1 MFQRILIA
9 NRGEI
14 ACRIIESCRRL
25 GIATVAVYSEAD
37 GRARHVRMADA
48 CLPIGPAP
56 AAASY
61 LDGERIVRAAL
72 DAGAE
77 AIHPGYGFLA
87 ENADFAAACRQAGL
101 VFIGPE
107 TDTIRRM
114 GSKRA
119 AKEIMDAAGV
129 PVIPGVSG
137 IAGVAELRRSAQSL
151 GLPVLLKPS
160 AGGGGKGMRV
170 VRELAGLEEA
180 WTAAQREALAAFGD
194 DEIILE
200 KFIERPRHVEVQI
213 FGDSHGNLVH
223 LYERECS
230 MQRRQQ
236 KILEESPAPGLTRNQ
251 RDALH
256 GAALAAGRAV
266 GYVNAGTVEFMLD
279 ERGQF
284 HFLEMN
290 TRLQVEHPVTE
301 LTTGLDLV
309 EWQLRVASG
318 EPLPA
323 AQGEIASRG
332 HAIEARIY
340 AEDPARDFLPS
351 TGGIDVFDWP
361 RRDPLVRM
369 DTGYE
374 AGDAVERYY
383 DPLVAKLVASGPD
396 RDAALRH
403 LQGALAGCVLF
414 GPRNNLAFL
423 RRLARTPAF
432 AEGRSDTAYVDR
444 ELDGLTRATPV
455 PDRVLLIAAAAVMRR
470 LQHGSGADASPWAAA
485 DAWRGRPA
493 AGTTIA
499 FDTAAGERRIAARGG
514 PQTFSMAI
522 REAQQETADDGEWH
536 RVRLVDT
543 GCRGLVAEIDGA
555 SRAVEIACT
564 ARRVQV
570 TVDDETREF
579 DIADPW
585 ATESAMPETD
595 AHPAAPMPGRVVEV
609 AVAEGDRVSEG
620 DKLLVLEGMK
630 MEFTL
635 RAGTAGRVERVR
647 VAAGDFVEAE
657 AVLVDI
663 EPDGDEADRD
673 GTGDGKDD

>member
-1 MFQRILIA
+1 VFQRILIA

-14 ACRIIESCRRL
+14 ACRIIETCRRL

-37 GRARHVRMADA
+37 SRARHVRMADA

-56 AAASY
+56 AAGSY
-61 LDGERIVRAAL
+61 LNGERIVQAAL

-77 AIHPGYGFLA
+77 AVHPGYGFLA
-87 ENADFAAACRQAGL
+87 ENASFAAAVRAAGL
-101 VFIGPE
+101 VFIGPD
-107 TDTIRRM
+107 TDTIRSM

-129 PVIPGVSG
+129 PVIPGVAG
-137 IAGVAELRRSAQSL
+137 IDGVGELRARAQAL

-170 VRELAGLEEA
+170 VRELAQLEEA
-180 WTAAQREALAAFGD
+180 WTAAKREALAAFGD

-213 FGDSHGNLVH
+213 FGDRHGNLVH
-223 LYERECS
+223 LFERECS
-230 MQRRQQ
+230 LQRRQQ

-279 ERGQF
+279 GRGQF

-318 EPLPA
+318 EALPA
-323 AQGEIASRG
+323 TQGEIASRG

-351 TGGIDVFDWP
+351 TGAIEVFDWP

-374 AGDAVERYY
+374 AGDTVERYY

-396 RDAALRH
+396 REAALRH

-423 RRLARTPAF
+423 RRLARSRAF
-432 AEGRSDTAYVDR
+432 ENGTADTGYVDR
-444 ELDGLTRATPV
+444 ELGELTRATPV
-455 PDRVLLIAAAAVMRR
+455 PDPVLLTAAAAVMRR
-470 LQHGSGADASPWAAA
+470 LQRGAGGDASPWAAA
-485 DAWRGRPA
+485 DAWRGRPG
-493 AGTTIA
+493 AGTTLA
-499 FDTAAGERRIAARGG
+499 FDTAAGERRITVRGG
-514 PQTFSMAI
+514 PQTFSMTL
-522 REAQQETADDGEWH
+522 RDDAAGTGGGRH
-536 RVRLVDT
+536 RVQLIDT
-543 GCRGLVAEIDGA
+543 GCRGLVAGIDGEPH
-555 SRAVEIACT
+555 AVEIACT

-570 TVDDETREF
+570 TLDRETREF

-585 ATESAMPETD
+585 ATETALPETD

-609 AVAEGDRVSEG
+609 AVAEGSRVEEG
-620 DKLLVLEGMK
+620 DRLLVLEGMK

-635 RAGTAGRVERVR
+635 RAGTSGRVERVH
-647 VAAGDFVEAE
+647 VAEGDFVEAE

-663 EPDGDEADRD
+663 EPDGDDASPVQPE
-673 GTGDGKDD
+673 

>member
-14 ACRIIESCRRL
+14 ACRIIDTCRRL
-25 GIATVAVYSEAD
+25 GIATVAVYSDAD
-37 GRARHVRMADA
+37 NRARHVRMADA

-56 AAASY
+56 AADSY
-61 LDGERIVRAAL
+61 LDAERIVGAAL

-87 ENADFAAACRQAGL
+87 ENADFAEACRAAGL
-101 VFIGPE
+101 VFIGPR
-107 TDTIRRM
+107 TSTIRRM

-119 AKEIMDAAGV
+119 AKEIMDGAGV

-137 IAGVAELRRSAQSL
+137 VSDVAGLRRCIESL

-170 VRELAGLEEA
+170 VHDAAELDEA
-180 WTAAQREALAAFGD
+180 WAAARREAKAAFGD
-194 DEIILE
+194 DEIIVE
-200 KFIERPRHVEVQI
+200 KFIERPRHIEVQI
-213 FGDSHGNLVH
+213 FGDEHGNLVH
-223 LYERECS
+223 LFERECS

-236 KILEESPAPGLTRNQ
+236 KILEETPAPGLTRNQ
-251 RDALH
+251 RDALY

-279 ERGQF
+279 DGGHF

-301 LTTGLDLV
+301 RTTGLDLV

-318 EPLPA
+318 EALPL
-323 AQGEIASRG
+323 AQGEIRSRG

-340 AEDPARDFLPS
+340 AEDPGRDFLPS
-351 TGGIDVFDWP
+351 TGAIEVFDWP
-361 RRDPLVRM
+361 RNDPLVRM

-374 AGDAVERYY
+374 AGDTIERYY

-396 RDAALRH
+396 RDSALTH
-403 LQGALAGCVLF
+403 LQNALAECILF

-423 RRLARTPAF
+423 RRLVRTPAF
-432 AEGRSDTAYVDR
+432 VNGTADTAFVDR
-444 ELDGLTRATPV
+444 ELGGLTRATPV
-455 PDRVLLIAAAAVMRR
+455 PDNVLLAAAAAVMRR
-470 LQHGSGADASPWAAA
+470 RQGESAGDHNPWASA
-485 DAWRGRPA
+485 DAWRARPE
-493 AGTTIA
+493 AGTTLA
-499 FDTAAGERRIAARGG
+499 FATAAGERRLRARGG
-514 PQTFSMAI
+514 PQRFAI
-522 REAQQETADDGEWH
+522 AIGDEPDWR
-536 RVRLVDT
+536 RVRLIDT
-543 GCRGLVAEIDGA
+543 GCRGLVLEIDDD
-555 SRAVEIACT
+555 SRAVHLACT
-564 ARRVQV
+564 ERRVQV
-570 TVDDETREF
+570 TVDRETREF

-585 ATESAMPETD
+585 ATDTTMPETD
-595 AHPAAPMPGRVVEV
+595 AHPVAPMPGRVVALFVQENQR
-609 AVAEGDRVSEG
+609 VAEGDR
-620 DKLLVLEGMK
+620 LLVLEGMK

-635 RAGTAGRVERVR
+635 RAGTGGRIVR
-647 VAAGDFVEAE
+647 LHVGEGDFVEAD

-663 EPDGDEADRD
+663 EPEAGSADEAE
-673 GTGDGKDD
+673 

>member
-14 ACRIIESCRRL
+14 ACRIIGTCRRL

-56 AAASY
+56 AAGSY

-77 AIHPGYGFLA
+77 AVHPGYGFLA

-119 AKEIMDAAGV
+119 AKDIMDAAGV
-129 PVIPGVSG
+129 PVIPGVSDIG
-137 IAGVAELRRSAQSL
+137 SIDELRRSAQSL

-160 AGGGGKGMRV
+160 AGGGGKGMRI
-170 VRELAGLEEA
+170 VRDLAQLEDA
-180 WTAAQREALAAFGD
+180 WTAAKREALAAFGD

-340 AEDPARDFLPS
+340 AEDPARDFLPC
-351 TGGIDVFDWP
+351 TGDIEVFDWP

-423 RRLARTPAF
+423 RRLARTRAF
-432 AEGRSDTAYVDR
+432 VEGRSDTGYVDR
-444 ELDGLTRATPV
+444 ELEGLTRATPV
-455 PDRVLLIAAAAVMRR
+455 PDRVLLTAAAAVMRR
-470 LQHGSGADASPWAAA
+470 LQRGSFGDASPWAAA

-493 AGTTIA
+493 AGTAIA
-499 FDTAAGERRIAARGG
+499 FDTAAGQRRITARGG
-514 PQTFSMAI
+514 PQTFSMFI
-522 REAQQETADDGEWH
+522 RDAQTGTAAGDWH
-536 RVRLVDT
+536 RVRLIDA

-585 ATESAMPETD
+585 ATASAMPETD

-609 AVAEGDRVSEG
+609 AAAEGDRVAAG

-635 RAGTAGRVERVR
+635 RAGTAGRVGRVR
-647 VAAGDFVEAE
+647 VAEGDFVEAE

-663 EPDGDEADRD
+663 EPDGGGAAADES
-673 GTGDGKDD
+673 TG

>member
-1 MFQRILIA
+1 VFQRILIA

-14 ACRIIESCRRL
+14 ACRIIETCRRL

-37 GRARHVRMADA
+37 SRARHVRMADA

-56 AAASY
+56 AAGSY

-77 AIHPGYGFLA
+77 AVHPGYGFLA
-87 ENADFAAACRQAGL
+87 ENAEFAAAVRRAGL

-137 IAGVAELRRSAQSL
+137 IDSVAELSRAARGL
-151 GLPVLLKPS
+151 GLPLLLKPS

-170 VRELAGLEEA
+170 VRDFAGLEEA
-180 WTAAQREALAAFGD
+180 WTAARREAQAAFGD

-200 KFIERPRHVEVQI
+200 KFIDRPRHIEVQI

-223 LYERECS
+223 LHERECS

-266 GYVNAGTVEFMLD
+266 AYVNAGTVEFMLD

-351 TGGIDVFDWP
+351 TGAIEVFDWP

-383 DPLVAKLVASGPD
+383 DPLVAKLIASGPD
-396 RDAALRH
+396 RDSALRH
-403 LQGALAGCVLF
+403 LQSALAGCVLF

-423 RRLARTPAF
+423 RRLARTPEF
-432 AEGRSDTAYVDR
+432 EEGRSDTGYVDR
-444 ELDGLTRATPV
+444 ELGGLTRAIPV
-455 PDRVLLIAAAAVMRR
+455 PDGVLLTAAAAVMRR
-470 LQHGSGADASPWAAA
+470 LQHQADKDASPWGTA

-493 AGTTIA
+493 AGTTLA
-499 FDTAAGERRIAARGG
+499 FDTAAGERRITARGG
-514 PQTFSMAI
+514 PQTFTMAI
-522 REAQQETADDGEWH
+522 VDPEVDAQDHAAQWH
-536 RVRLVDT
+536 RVRLIDT
-543 GCRGLVAEIDGA
+543 GCRGLVAEIDGE

-570 TVDDETREF
+570 TVDRETREF

-609 AVAEGDRVSEG
+609 AVGEGSRVEAGDR
-620 DKLLVLEGMK
+620 LLVLEGMK

-635 RAGTAGRVERVR
+635 RAGTGGRVERVR
-647 VAAGDFVEAE
+647 VAEGDFVEAE

-663 EPDGDEADRD
+663 EPDGEAAAEDDRAD
-673 GTGDGKDD
+673 A